1 MDHPKYLGEDRTIFV
16 LEDKN
21 IHYGKHIFGF
31 IVFVVLFVIGVPY
44 ILISYGYWELLS
56 AYFPNLD
63 MIATIIGYHG
73 GPMDSFIWTHL
84 YNPADSTITG
94 YLTSN
99 LINLFALLGVA
110 FVLIHFTFKSKSM
123 FSPAARASIMLP
135 MTYFIPGNLIV
146 YLMNKFGKY
155 LNRFFLSKSIQH
167 YLIVSLAGFMVATSF
182 IVAEAVLIKYYVPI
196 ISKIMEK
203 LYNQVV

>member
-1 MDHPKYLGEDRTIFV
+1 MDHSKYLGEERTIFA
-16 LEDKN
+16 LDDKG

-31 IVFVVLFVIGVPY
+31 LLFVVLFVIWIPY
-44 ILISYGYWELLS
+44 LLVSHGHWELLS

-63 MIATIIGYHG
+63 MLATIIGYHG

-84 YNPADSTITG
+84 YNPADSTIAG

-110 FVLIHFTFKSKSM
+110 FVLIHFTFKSKKLY
-123 FSPAARASIMLP
+123 SPAARAAIMLP

-146 YLMNKFGKY
+146 YFMNKFGRY
-155 LNRFFLSKSIQH
+155 LNRFFISKSIQH
-167 YLIVSLAGFMVATSF
+167 YLFVTLLGLMVAIAF
-182 IVAEAVLIKYYVPI
+182 ITAEAILIKNYVPVLA
-196 ISKIMEK
+196 KIMEK
-203 LYNQVV
+203 LHKQFV